1 MVNQSHKLS
10 GPFLIDLKNKFREI
24 AGSDNKIDRNEF
36 KNSLVIEN
44 EKIINRIFDIFD
56 KDKNNFLDI
65 NEFINGIETLIK
77 STNTQKI
84 KFAFD
89 IHDFDGSGDID
100 KDELKILIKNILIE
114 NNLDF
119 DTNQVDLIVDEF
131 FRYGD
136 VDKNGRIDFNEFLNL
151 IKKYPDLI
159 NSLAAN
165 PVAWFR
171 SNKLRKDSQ
180 ATKKV
185 VSKISR
191 VQVQNLNVLQWL
203 LVPRLIYF
211 YNTII
216 NRNKNNELISIKS
229 LKILP
234 EKNISFAFD
243 KPSWFKFQAGDYV
256 YINCPWVSR
265 LQWYPFNIIS
275 STNDNS
281 VLLNIKAEGVWP
293 QKIYNKTISMLSDK
307 NVENLKIRIDGPFGS
322 SSDKILQCEN
332 LIIIAEDRGVA
343 KFASVLQDIYYRTK
357 TNKIHSK
364 VKTLNFIWLCSQ
376 GNYFEWF
383 KKMLQEL
390 DKNFELDNFKYSI
403 YFLDRNASDLPKDM
417 LYVSK
422 DVFKKEFKINLLPGV
437 NNRYHTG
444 TPSIEYKL
452 SEIISELDN
461 GKFDLFFAGS
471 RKIKSKIKSA
481 CKELNIDF
489 NNS

>member
-10 GPFLIDLKNKFREI
+10 GPFLIELKNKFREI
-24 AGSDNKIDRNEF
+24 AGSDNKIDRQEF

-56 KDKNNFLDI
+56 KDENNVLDI
-65 NEFINGIETLIK
+65 NEFINGIETLIE
-77 STNTQKI
+77 STNAQKI

-136 VDKNGRIDFNEFLNL
+136 VDKNGRIDFDEFLNL

-171 SNKLRKDSQ
+171 NNKSRKDYQ
-180 ATKKV
+180 TTKKV
-185 VSKISR
+185 VSNISR

-211 YNTII
+211 YNIII

-234 EKNISFAFD
+234 EKNISFSFD
-243 KPSWFKFQAGDYV
+243 KPSWFKFQAG
-256 YINCPWVSR
+256 
-265 LQWYPFNIIS
+265 
-275 STNDNS
+275 
-281 VLLNIKAEGVWP
+281 
-293 QKIYNKTISMLSDK
+293 
-307 NVENLKIRIDGPFGS
+307 
-322 SSDKILQCEN
+322 
-332 LIIIAEDRGVA
+332 
-343 KFASVLQDIYYRTK
+343 
-357 TNKIHSK
+357 
-364 VKTLNFIWLCSQ
+364 
-376 GNYFEWF
+376 
-383 KKMLQEL
+383 
-390 DKNFELDNFKYSI
+390 
-403 YFLDRNASDLPKDM
+403 
-417 LYVSK
+417 
-422 DVFKKEFKINLLPGV
+422 
-437 NNRYHTG
+437 
-444 TPSIEYKL
+444 
-452 SEIISELDN
+452 
-461 GKFDLFFAGS
+461 
-471 RKIKSKIKSA
+471 
-481 CKELNIDF
+481 
-489 NNS
+489 